1 MNFDWNQI
9 THFRKVQVVSIEFT
23 DDKVRYHIAHLK
35 RVKDKVKV
43 LSKLES
49 LDSETIISQLNKNQP
64 ILIHVFGK
72 GVLNRT
78 APPVE
83 GFLDDVLMNAHPND
97 FYVNYLDID
106 QTRYVSFTRKDQLDE
121 ALKPIEELSDN
132 ILDICVGPYHTLIE
146 EIKEK
151 INSTPLGDI
160 VMEEGVYTFQKPST
174 IQKLRYDGV
183 YFNKSFYAVTL
194 GAAFLQQNL
203 PITVFNQ
210 EERKRKKS
218 NFRDKIQF
226 NYIGIGAIVFFL
238 LALVSN
244 YFYQGH
250 INEKNADLESK
261 IMVFSDNLKK
271 IDLMDQEMQRKKQL
285 IANSG
290 IIRNNYFSTVL
301 DQIGGSI
308 PSTIQLEEIEVY
320 PLEKKLKKNVKPVFR
335 GKTIKIAGST
345 RSSENIDVWINTL
358 NKLEWVDNVA
368 ILSFETDE
376 SKNIAFFE
384 LKIVQ
389 R

>member
-9 THFRKVQVVSIEFT
+9 THFRKVQVISIEFT
-23 DDKVRYHIAHLK
+23 DDKMKYHIAVLK
-35 RVKDKVKV
+35 RKKGNVII
-43 LSKLES
+43 LSTLED
-49 LDSETIISQLNKNQP
+49 LDSETVLSQLNKNQP
-64 ILIHVFGK
+64 IVIHVFGK

-78 APPVE
+78 TAPVE
-83 GFLDDVLMNAHPND
+83 GFLDNVLMNAHPND
-97 FYVNYLDID
+97 FYINYLDLD
-106 QTRYVSFTRKDQLDE
+106 QTRYVTFTRRDQLDE
-121 ALKPIEELSDN
+121 ALKPLEELSGN
-132 ILDICVGPYHTLIE
+132 ILDICIGPYHTLIE

-160 VMEEGVYTFQKPST
+160 VKEEGIYTFQKPST
-174 IQKLRYDGV
+174 IQKLRYNGEH
-183 YFNKSFYAVTL
+183 FKKSFYAVTV
-194 GAAFLQQNL
+194 GAAFLEQNL
-203 PITVFNQ
+203 SISAFNQ
-210 EERKRKKS
+210 EERKKKKS
-218 NFRDKIQF
+218 NFRDKLQF
-226 NYIGIGAIVFFL
+226 NYIGVGAIAFFL
-238 LALVSN
+238 IALVSN

-250 INEKNADLESK
+250 LNDKNAVIESK

-290 IIRNNYFSTVL
+290 IIRNNYFSTIL

-308 PSTIQLEEIEVY
+308 PSTIQLEEIQIY

-335 GKTIKIAGST
+335 SKTIKIAGTT

>member
-23 DDKVRYHIAHLK
+23 EDKAKYHIVQLK
-35 RVKDKVKV
+35 RVKDKVIV
-43 LSKLES
+43 LSTLES
-49 LDSETIISQLNKNQP
+49 LDSETVISQLSKNQP

-78 APPVE
+78 APQVE
-83 GFLDDVLMNAHPND
+83 GFLNDVLMNAHPDD

-106 QTRYVSFTRKDQLDE
+106 QTRYVSFTRRDHLDE
-121 ALKPIEELSDN
+121 ALKPLEELSGN
-132 ILDICVGPYHTLIE
+132 ILDICIGPYHTLI
-146 EIKEK
+146 KEVKGK

-160 VMEEGVYTFQKPST
+160 VMKEAAYTFQKPST
-174 IQKLRYDGV
+174 IQKLRYDGE
-183 YFNKSFYAVTL
+183 YFKKSFYAVTV

-203 PITVFNQ
+203 SISAFNQ
-210 EERKRKKS
+210 EERKKKKS
-218 NFRDKIQF
+218 NFRDKLQF
-226 NYIGIGAIVFFL
+226 NYIGIGAIAFFL

-250 INEKNADLESK
+250 INDKNAAIESK

-290 IIRNNYFSTVL
+290 IIRNNYFSTIL

-308 PSTIQLEEIEVY
+308 PSTIQLEEIQIY
-320 PLEKKLKKNVKPVFR
+320 PLDKKLKKNVKPVFR
-335 GKTIKIAGST
+335 SKTIKIAGST
-345 RSSENIDVWINTL
+345 RSSENIDIWIDTL